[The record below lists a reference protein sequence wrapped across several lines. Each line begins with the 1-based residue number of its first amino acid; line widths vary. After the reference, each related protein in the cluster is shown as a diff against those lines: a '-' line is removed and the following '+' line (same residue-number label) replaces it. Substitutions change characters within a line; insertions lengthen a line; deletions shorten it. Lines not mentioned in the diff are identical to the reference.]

1 MGKLFHRLLYR
12 LLSLEGYLRVV
23 SRLFF
28 LNRAL
33 GLGRKGRALEYN
45 YHLPQLVQKGDV
57 AIDIGAN
64 LGYYT
69 RPIADIVGEC
79 GAVYAVE
86 PVPVIFSVL
95 ERNVRGRKSVHLM
108 NYALGAEECD
118 VEMAND
124 SVAEVGYF
132 GTGRNFVSEGALSK
146 SAVRFTARMRRGSE
160 LFAALERVDFIKCDI
175 EGYERVVMPEMRQ
188 IIERHHPTVLIE
200 TDGETRCQII
210 EMFEQMGYRAYMLA
224 NGREVALDKE
234 SDKDI
239 IFRFATATKC
249 RKQA

>member
-1 MGKLFHRLLYR
+1 MGRLFHRLLYR

-28 LNRAL
+28 LTRAL
-33 GLGRKGRALEYN
+33 GIGRKGRALEYN
-45 YHLPQLVQKGDV
+45 YHLPQLVGRGDV

-69 RPIADIVGEC
+69 RPLSEIVGAE

-86 PVPVIFSVL
+86 PVPVIYDVL
-95 ERNVRGRKSVHLM
+95 RRNVAGRRNVHLM
-108 NYALGAEECD
+108 NYALGAEQCA

-124 SVAEVGYF
+124 SVAEAGYF

-146 SAVRFTARMRRGSE
+146 DAVRFTAQMRRGSE
-160 LFAALERVDFIKCDI
+160 LFADLERVDFIKCDI
-175 EGYERVVMPEMRQ
+175 EGYERVVMPELRT

-200 TDGETRCQII
+200 TDGQTRREII
-210 EMFEQMGYRAYMLA
+210 AMFTQMGYRAYMLE
-224 NGREVALDKE
+224 GGKEVKLDAA

-239 IFRFATATKC
+239 IFRY
-249 RKQA
+249 

>member
-28 LNRAL
+28 LTRAL
-33 GLGRKGRALEYN
+33 GIGRNGRALEYN
-45 YHLPQLVQKGDV
+45 YHLPNLVSRGAT

-69 RPIADIVGEC
+69 RPLADIVGAE
-79 GAVYAVE
+79 GRVYAVE
-86 PVPVIFSVL
+86 PVPVIFDVL
-95 ERNVRGRKSVHLM
+95 KRNVAGRKNVTLL
-108 NYALGAEECD
+108 NYALGSEERII
-118 VEMAND
+118 EMAND
-124 SVAEVGYF
+124 SVAAAGYF
-132 GTGRNFVSEGALSK
+132 GTGRNFVSDGELSGEAIK
-146 SAVRFTARMRRGSE
+146 FTAQMRRGSE
-160 LFAALERVDFIKCDI
+160 LFAKLERVDFIKCDI
-175 EGYERVVMPEMRQ
+175 EGYERVVIPEMRA

-200 TDGETRCQII
+200 TDGQTRQEII
-210 EMFEQMGYRAYMLA
+210 EMFEQMGYRAYMLE

-239 IFRFATATKC
+239 IFRY
-249 RKQA
+249 

>member
-1 MGKLFHRLLYR
+1 MGQLFHRLLYR

-28 LNRAL
+28 LTRKL
-33 GLGRKGRALEYN
+33 GFGRKGRALEYN
-45 YHLPQLVQKGDV
+45 YHLPQLVGRGDV

-69 RPIADIVGEC
+69 RPLADIVGAQ

-95 ERNVRGRKSVHLM
+95 ERNVRGRKNVHLM
-108 NYALGAEECD
+108 NYALGAEECI

-124 SVAEVGYF
+124 SVAEAGYF
-132 GTGRNFVSEGALSK
+132 GTGRNFVSEGKLSGGAIRF
-146 SAVRFTARMRRGSE
+146 SAQMRRGSE
-160 LFAALERVDFIKCDI
+160 LFGALERVDFIKCDI
-175 EGYERVVMPEMRQ
+175 EGYERVVIPELRP

-200 TDGETRCQII
+200 TDGQTREQII
-210 EMFEQMGYRAYMLA
+210 EIFSAMGYKAYMLMD
-224 NGREVALDKE
+224 GREVKLDAE

-239 IFRFATATKC
+239 IFRFE
-249 RKQA
+249 